1 MCVCV
6 HAFIYCYLLLFL
18 FIYLFHNSGNYNW
31 LHLKTADVNGTSSP
45 CMCVCVCVC
54 VYINSSGLCVFL
66 QFSRRISLCSETAVT
81 AAARMRRVRWRPVL
95 WWGGAEWGG
104 APPAQSLETR
114 RSPTGDRRRCCFSK
128 QLITPASTQYR
139 SDKYEMFL
147 FFLHLFSFYIKQ
159 IL

>member
-1 MCVCV
+1 M

-54 VYINSSGLCVFL
+54 INSSGLCVFL

-81 AAARMRRVRWRPVL
+81 AAVRMRRVRWRPVL

-139 SDKYEMFL
+139 SDKYEMFC
-147 FFLHLFSFYIKQ
+147 FFTFIFYFYIKQ